1 MIDIHCHILPNVDDG
16 AKTMQESIEMIRNA
30 SNAGVEK
37 IILTPHFILGSK
49 YNHETNENQK
59 SLEEL
64 KREMKSQGL
73 EMPLY
78 LGNEVF
84 YEENLYSLVKERKV
98 TTLNNSRYLLF
109 EIPRHNQVR
118 GLEDAIFNLKT
129 KGITPILAHPERYEE
144 FQKHPDRLLKLKEM
158 DLLFQCNIGSF
169 SGGYGKEAEKL
180 VKLLS
185 KHHLIDFLGTDSHHS
200 KHNIYKEYEKL
211 KESKW
216 IDNEYFELLTSINPQ
231 RIINNEEITNTE
243 YSSYKKTIFGKWK

>member
-16 AKTMQESIEMIRNA
+16 AKTMQESIEMLRNA

-49 YNHETNENQK
+49 YNHEINENQK

-84 YEENLYSLVKERKV
+84 YEENLYSLVKEGKV

-144 FQKHPDRLLKLKEM
+144 FQKHPDKLLKLKEM

-169 SGGYGKEAEKL
+169 SGGYGKEAEEL
-180 VKLLS
+180 VKLLA

-211 KESKW
+211 KESKG
-216 IDNEYFELLTSINPQ
+216 IEKEYFELLTSVNPQ
-231 RIINNEEITNTE
+231 KIIDNEEITNTG